1 MSSLVMCKLEK
12 RPQVARCHL
21 STPEMRAYL
30 SDAKKQV
37 PYCDSAF
44 LTQTKIKAEQGREHL
59 PKKEESLTFFSCTVT
74 TQLRQG
80 FSECSYF
87 VLGIS
92 VISDTN
98 LIISFIGSTNLYQLL
113 YHEILLLQNLMT
125 EGFKTFYF
133 QPLTMKAVRF
143 YYSKNRHLEF
153 QNQD

>member
-87 VLGIS
+87 LLGMS

-98 LIISFIGSTNLYQLL
+98 LITLYNAILRKARYFLETRENIKISTHPFHHINL
-113 YHEILLLQNLMT
+113 
-125 EGFKTFYF
+125 
-133 QPLTMKAVRF
+133 
-143 YYSKNRHLEF
+143 
-153 QNQD
+153 D

>member
-1 MSSLVMCKLEK
+1 MTFKQATTTQILILSVIQRLCRVTGYSTGHDPIEVNHFDIDLKNTSTSFMSSLVLCKLEK

-30 SDAKKQV
+30 SDAKKKQV

-80 FSECSYF
+80 FSECSHF
-87 VLGIS
+87 L
-92 VISDTN
+92 
-98 LIISFIGSTNLYQLL
+98 
-113 YHEILLLQNLMT
+113 
-125 EGFKTFYF
+125 
-133 QPLTMKAVRF
+133 
-143 YYSKNRHLEF
+143 
-153 QNQD
+153 